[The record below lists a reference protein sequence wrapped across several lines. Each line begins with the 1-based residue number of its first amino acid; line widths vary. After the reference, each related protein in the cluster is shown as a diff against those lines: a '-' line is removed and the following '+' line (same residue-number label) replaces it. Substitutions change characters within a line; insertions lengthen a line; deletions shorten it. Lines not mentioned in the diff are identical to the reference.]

1 MAGEHLEFQARRVI
15 SSVDANGKSTIVTDE
30 NTITRT
36 ATPGFTVA
44 DVWRLDA
51 LPAHVDD
58 TLTGTVDLSPPPNGV
73 VVRLTTFPPDSEWDP
88 SVGYGEALVALNAG
102 DAHVAGEDSDPGM
115 HTTETIDIVTMVSGE
130 LYAVLEDTETLLRP
144 GDTFIQRG
152 TKHSWSNRTDKPA
165 TFVATMMPAKR

>member
-1 MAGEHLEFQARRVI
+1 MADEHLGFQARRVI
-15 SSVDANGKSTIVTDE
+15 SGVSANGKSTIVTDE
-30 NTITRT
+30 NTVTRT

-58 TLTGTVDLSPPPNGV
+58 CDT
-73 VVRLTTFPPDSEWDP
+73 
-88 SVGYGEALVALNAG
+88 
-102 DAHVAGEDSDPGM
+102 GM
-115 HTTETIDIVTMVSGE
+115 HTTETIDVVTMLSGE

-144 GDTFIQRG
+144 GDTLIQRG

-165 TFVATMMPAKR
+165 IFVATMMPAKR

>member
-15 SSVDANGKSTIVTDE
+15 SGVGANGKSAIVTDE
-30 NTITRT
+30 TTVTRT

-58 TLTGTVDLSPPPNGV
+58 SDTLTGAVDLSPPPNGV

-88 SVGYGEALVALNAG
+88 SAGYGEALDALNGG
-102 DAHVAGEDSDPGM
+102 DAHEAGDDNDPGM
-115 HTTETIDIVTMVSGE
+115 HTT
-130 LYAVLEDTETLLRP
+130 
-144 GDTFIQRG
+144 
-152 TKHSWSNRTDKPA
+152 
-165 TFVATMMPAKR
+165 